1 MVNVRLEQIIEDI
14 SMISKSDS
22 EQTWMQRVAQERG
35 MSREDMHRYLLLLSL
50 YKKAAINWEGHLSY
64 EEKETYCR
72 EYRSVILD
80 TRCRD
85 KIIRTLELI
94 ALLSIISRDNN
105 RFIRDAISFMLGLE
119 VEDELC
125 LAKLKK
131 YGLYE
136 KLYTMKRSNIDEDV
150 IIIIML
156 CIEDEN
162 LIFYF
167 INTLTHKELCKY
179 YKEGNIILTAREEMF
194 SYLKD
199 VITIAMWFVAIYY
212 AGPMVNAICTF
223 IAGVC
228 AALGISVT

>member
-14 SMISKSDS
+14 SMISKTDG
-22 EQTWMQRVAQERG
+22 EITWIQRTVKEKE

-50 YKKAAINWEGHLSY
+50 YKKAVSNWREHLGY
-64 EEKETYCR
+64 EEKEIFCL
-72 EYRSVILD
+72 EYRSTILD
-80 TRCRD
+80 TRCQD
-85 KIIRTLELI
+85 KTIRTLELI

-105 RFIRDAISFMLGLE
+105 RFIKDAISFMLGLE
-119 VEDELC
+119 VKDELC

-150 IIIIML
+150 INTIML

-212 AGPMVNAICTF
+212 VGPMVNAICTF